1 MKKILVTGANGQLGQ
16 AFYEIAPA
24 YHDLHFI
31 WVSKEELDITSKKD
45 IETFFN
51 PDSFHGVINCAAYT
65 AVDKAEAEPE
75 LAYLVNAKATK
86 YLAEKTAQLQ
96 IPFVHIS
103 TDYVFDGNIASPR
116 LETDLVN
123 PIGVYGKTKLQG
135 EEFALEANP
144 QTIIIRTSWV
154 YSKYG
159 NNFVKTML
167 KLFHEKEEI
176 NVIND
181 QVGSPTNAV
190 DLAHAIAQILSKD
203 NYSYGIYNF
212 SNEGRCSWFDFALK
226 IKEISNASI
235 KINPIT
241 SDSYP
246 TLAKRPK
253 YSLLDKTKIKNHY
266 QLEIAD
272 WEESL
277 EKELK
282 IILKY

>member
-1 MKKILVTGANGQLGQ
+1 
-16 AFYEIAPA
+16 
-24 YHDLHFI
+24 
-31 WVSKEELDITSKKD
+31 
-45 IETFFN
+45 
-51 PDSFHGVINCAAYT
+51 
-65 AVDKAEAEPE
+65 
-75 LAYLVNAKATK
+75 
-86 YLAEKTAQLQ
+86 
-96 IPFVHIS
+96 
-103 TDYVFDGNIASPR
+103 
-116 LETDLVN
+116 
-123 PIGVYGKTKLQG
+123 
-135 EEFALEANP
+135 
-144 QTIIIRTSWV
+144 
-154 YSKYG
+154 
-159 NNFVKTML
+159 ML

-190 DLAHAIAQILSKD
+190 DLAHAIAKILSKD

-241 SDSYP
+241 GDAYP